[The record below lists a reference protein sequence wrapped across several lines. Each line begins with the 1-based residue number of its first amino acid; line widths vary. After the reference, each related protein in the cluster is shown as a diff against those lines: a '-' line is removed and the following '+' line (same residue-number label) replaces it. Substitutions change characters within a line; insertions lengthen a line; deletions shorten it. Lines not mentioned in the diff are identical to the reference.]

1 MFVMKNADKIYMD
14 VCSLCRP
21 FDDQHYLR
29 IRLETNAVNLI
40 LTKVKDSHL
49 ELINSP
55 VLIKE
60 IESIDDD
67 LERTELL
74 QLLNKYGK
82 IYNFKA
88 DILKNRIE
96 TLISLRFGIA
106 DAAHIAFA
114 EYYNAIFITCDDKLL
129 NKCKKYINII
139 PSYNPVI
146 FCEKEK
152 LK

>member
-1 MFVMKNADKIYMD
+1 MD

-40 LTKVKDSHL
+40 LSKVKDSHL

-67 LERTELL
+67 LERTELC
-74 QLLNKYGK
+74 NY
-82 IYNFKA
+82 
-88 DILKNRIE
+88 
-96 TLISLRFGIA
+96 
-106 DAAHIAFA
+106 
-114 EYYNAIFITCDDKLL
+114 
-129 NKCKKYINII
+129 
-139 PSYNPVI
+139 
-146 FCEKEK
+146 
-152 LK
+152 